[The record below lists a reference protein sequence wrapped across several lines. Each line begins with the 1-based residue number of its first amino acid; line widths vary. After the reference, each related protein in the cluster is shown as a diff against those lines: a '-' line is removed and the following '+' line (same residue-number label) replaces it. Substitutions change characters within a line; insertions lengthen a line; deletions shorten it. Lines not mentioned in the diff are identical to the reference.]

1 MPHWLLS
8 ETRNEQ
14 KKGGTL
20 YKVNVNPNTPHSSE
34 NDTVSDD
41 LSESLVTPFED
52 ESTECLV
59 SVRVPETDIQSHSGC
74 SDEEGSSEEELPKQ
88 YWRAERFH
96 MEEFLEMQV
105 INVQPA
111 AQRVPLSVP

>member
-1 MPHWLLS
+1 
-8 ETRNEQ
+8 
-14 KKGGTL
+14 
-20 YKVNVNPNTPHSSE
+20 NTPHFSE

-59 SVRVPETDIQSHSGC
+59 SVHVPETDIQSHSGC
-74 SDEEGSSEEELPKQ
+74 SDDEGSSEEVELPKQ